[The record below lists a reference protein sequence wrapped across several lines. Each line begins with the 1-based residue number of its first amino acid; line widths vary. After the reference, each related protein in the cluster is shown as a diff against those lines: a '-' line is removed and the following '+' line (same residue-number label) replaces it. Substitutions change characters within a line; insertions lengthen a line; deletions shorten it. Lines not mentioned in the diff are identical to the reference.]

1 MQKNNAKT
9 IVHVSKR
16 ADIEVWKKVVLQVSA
31 GVIAL
36 LLCGIISQIV
46 GGNIGSYFKELFKG
60 CFGSQRRILN
70 LFESMALLLLVSLAV
85 TPAFKMKFWN
95 IGAEGQVLMG
105 ALFSIFTIRMIGG
118 KVPEVVLILF
128 MLIMSILG
136 GALWAALPA
145 LFKAFFNTNETL
157 FTLMMN
163 YIAMGLISYLITIW
177 ITSGSGVYGTIS
189 NGMMFSSASGK
200 IGTITKQ
207 TLFSYLIIIVVAVMM
222 AAAMFVY
229 LKYHK
234 HGYELTVV
242 GESVET
248 AKYIGINVKKVIIRT
263 MIFSGAICGLT
274 GFLLVSGASH
284 TINTSLAGGRGFTAI
299 LVSWLSNFNPL
310 VMLIMAFLVTFIDQG
325 STNAAVGFNFKDSF
339 ADIMTAVF
347 FFVLIASTF
356 FVNYKVEID
365 EEFKNKISSK
375 FSKKKENLEIEME
388 DK

>member
-16 ADIEVWKKVVLQVSA
+16 ADVDVWKKVVIQVSA

-36 LLCGIISQIV
+36 LLCGIISQVV

-60 CFGSQRRILN
+60 CFGSQRKILE

-177 ITSGSGVYGTIS
+177 TTIDDYGTIS
-189 NGMMFSSASGK
+189 NGIMFSSVFGK
-200 IGTITKQ
+200 IGTITKEI
-207 TLFSYLIIIVVAVMM
+207 LYSYLVIIVVAVMM

-242 GESVET
+242 GESIET

-310 VMLIMAFLVTFIDQG
+310 IMLIMAFLVTFIDQG

-365 EEFKNKISSK
+365 EEFKNKVLNK
-375 FSKKKENLEIEME
+375 FSKKKENLEME